1 MDSILPLAYG
11 RSLMCNDDMEITV
24 VAFEGCM
31 TSAVYGQADAFAIA
45 AYIAGRRGDASWSGH
60 EVRIATLD
68 GESVAGYGGH
78 PIRPHCSLERAK
90 DSDVVLIPPI
100 FNDIGET
107 LAAETLL
114 ISWLRAASENCALLA
129 STCTGAFLLAEAGIL
144 DGRRVTTNPAFS
156 TLFARRYPAV
166 QLAVHERL
174 IDDNRVICAGATTA
188 YLNLAV
194 HVIDRLAGHDLA
206 VATAK
211 ALSID
216 RHGESQRPYFLFIAP
231 KDHGDD
237 KVLALQGWIE
247 TNHARPIEI
256 DDMVEIA
263 GMSVRNLSRRF
274 LAATGLSPRQYLRR
288 VRIEAA
294 KRLLEGPAASVERIA
309 EAVGYR
315 DARAFIRAFGAVAGI
330 SPGLY
335 RQKFKAT

>member
-1 MDSILPLAYG
+1 MTA
-11 RSLMCNDDMEITV
+11 MKITI

-45 AYIAGRRGDASWSGH
+45 AYIAGRRGSASWADH
-60 EVRIATLD
+60 EVRIASLD
-68 GESVAGYGGH
+68 GAPVAGYGGH
-78 PIRPHCSLERAK
+78 PIRPHCSLEQARG
-90 DSDVVLIPPI
+90 SDVVLVPPI
-100 FNDIGET
+100 FNDIAQT
-107 LAAETLL
+107 LAAETTLV
-114 ISWLRAASENCALLA
+114 SWLRALSQNCALLA

-156 TLFARRYPAV
+156 ALFTQRYPAV

-188 YLNLAV
+188 YLHLAV
-194 HVIDRLAGHDLA
+194 HVVDRLAGHDLA

-216 RHGESQRPYFLFIAP
+216 RHPESQRPYFLFIAP

-237 KVLALQGWIE
+237 RILSLQGWIE
-247 TNHARPIEI
+247 SNHARPIDI
-256 DDMVEIA
+256 DDMVEAA
-263 GMSVRNLSRRF
+263 GMSVRNLNRRF
-274 LAATGLSPRQYLRR
+274 VAATGLSPRQYLRR

-294 KRLLEGPAASVERIA
+294 KRLLEGPATSIERIA
-309 EAVGYR
+309 EAVGYG

-335 RQKFKAT
+335 REKFRAS

>member
-1 MDSILPLAYG
+1 MTA
-11 RSLMCNDDMEITV
+11 MKITV

-45 AYIAGRRGDASWSGH
+45 AYIAGRRAETSWSGH
-60 EVRIATLD
+60 EVRIASRD
-68 GESVAGYGGH
+68 GTPVAGYGGH
-78 PIRPHCSLERAK
+78 PIRPHCSLEQAA

-100 FNDIGET
+100 FNDIEQT
-107 LAAETLL
+107 LAAEAALV
-114 ISWLRAASENCALLA
+114 SWLKMSAESCALLA

-156 TLFARRYPAV
+156 ALFAQRYPAA

-174 IDDNRVICAGATTA
+174 IEDNKVICAGATTA

-231 KDHGDD
+231 KDHGDA
-237 KVLALQGWIE
+237 KVLELQGWIE
-247 TNHARPIEI
+247 SNHARPIDI
-256 DDMVEIA
+256 DDMIDVA

-274 LAATGLSPRQYLRR
+274 MAATGFSPRQYLRR

-315 DARAFIRAFGAVAGI
+315 DARAFIRAFGAVTGI
-330 SPGLY
+330 SPGHY
-335 RQKFKAT
+335 RQKFKAS